1 MDAVE
6 VPAVQPVHPDPLV
19 YDLPQTREEGNTEA
33 MTTNAMN
40 PVLKKCVRCGA
51 KIDLAERMLRE
62 RNLPTKEHSRHD
74 YCKKCQ
80 NTP

>member
-1 MDAVE
+1 
-6 VPAVQPVHPDPLV
+6 
-19 YDLPQTREEGNTEA
+19 

-62 RNLPTKEHSRHD
+62 KNLPTKEHSRHD